1 MSSERK
7 GTAMHI
13 QTVEYRRL
21 RSFGSFENETVGAVA
36 MVADGET
43 PEEALSA
50 LREWVAGQLALA
62 CDVEEIE
69 SLLTDLRAKRG
80 YLERSIADG
89 ERKYAALRDILA
101 VHGIE
106 LPERPQSPDYD
117 LPF

>member
-1 MSSERK
+1 
-7 GTAMHI
+7 MHI

-21 RSFGSFENETVGAVA
+21 RSFGQYENETVGAVA
-36 MVADGET
+36 KVSTGET
-43 PEEALSA
+43 PEAALSA

-69 SLLTDLRAKRG
+69 GLLTDLRAKKRH
-80 YLERSIADG
+80 LEQAIAGG

-101 VHGIE
+101 AHNIE
-106 LPERPQSPDYD
+106 LPERPESSAYD

>member
-1 MSSERK
+1 
-7 GTAMHI
+7 MHI

-21 RSFGSFENETVGAVA
+21 RSFGHYEHEELGAVA

-43 PEEALSA
+43 PEGALSA

-69 SLLTDLRAKRG
+69 GLLTDLRSKKG
-80 YLERSIADG
+80 YLERAIEGG
-89 ERKYAALRDILA
+89 ERKYAALRAILA
-101 VHGIE
+101 AHGIE
-106 LPERPQSPDYD
+106 LPEHPESTAYD